1 MKYKI
6 WNKTDLLYTPSGKVV
21 TPEEQFKEMPL
32 SKVAKFIV
40 ADAPINCQVFMEFEQ
55 TKQIYKGMGAAITDG
70 MSDQEVLDAITYFEE
85 HPKPAE
91 PTAEERIAAA
101 LEFQNLN
108 NL

>member
-21 TPEEQFKEMPL
+21 TPDEQFKDMPL
-32 SKVAKFIV
+32 SKVADFII

-55 TKQIYKGMGAAITDG
+55 TKQIYKGMGVAITDG
-70 MSDQEVLDAITYFEE
+70 MTKQQVLDAITFFEE
-85 HPKPAE
+85 HPKEPE